1 MVKIVEYN
9 EVSTPK
15 SILGGGEKR
24 SESSLDLEY
33 GRNKGDLIPC
43 KWHEGFELQKSEL
56 VTIKNGSNLNLSVGN
71 RGRVTI
77 GLQSC
82 ISEKDTVE

>member
-33 GRNKGDLIPC
+33 GRNKGDLI
-43 KWHEGFELQKSEL
+43 L
-56 VTIKNGSNLNLSVGN
+56 
-71 RGRVTI
+71 
-77 GLQSC
+77 
-82 ISEKDTVE
+82 